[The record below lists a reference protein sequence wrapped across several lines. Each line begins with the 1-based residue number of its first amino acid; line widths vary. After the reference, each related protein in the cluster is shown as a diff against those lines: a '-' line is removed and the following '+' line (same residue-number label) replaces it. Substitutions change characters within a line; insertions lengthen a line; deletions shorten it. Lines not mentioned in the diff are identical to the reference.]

1 MGSKMAANLL
11 KAGYEIIVYNRS
23 PAAVKHLV
31 TLGATGAK
39 SVKEVAETC
48 GIVVLSLPSTEAV
61 VETMTGE
68 RGLIQNLVA
77 GSIVVD
83 TSTIDPLASMR
94 IADEMGKKGLYF
106 LDAPV
111 SGGPEGAAAGTLAIM
126 VGGDQSAFARSE
138 TILGMMGKNV
148 FYLGGSGAGLR
159 VKLFNQ
165 ALVGAY
171 FVAIAEA
178 YLWSRK
184 MNVKVE
190 DLEKVITKS
199 WGDSGVFRHFLL
211 VLESGNFKGGATFRT
226 LAKDLTII
234 LDNAKREGIPM
245 SLLEKASGYMSKASS
260 LGYEGFDAS
269 YLYEILDKLEDE

>member
-11 KAGYEIIVYNRS
+11 KAGCEITVYNRS
-23 PAAVKHLV
+23 LAAVQQLV
-31 TLGATGAK
+31 ALGATGAR

-48 GIVVLSLPSTEAV
+48 TIVVLSLPSTEGV
-61 VETMTGE
+61 LETMKGE
-68 RGLIQNLVA
+68 RGLIQNLPA

-83 TSTIDPLASMR
+83 TSTIDPLTSIK
-94 IADEMGKKGLYF
+94 IADEMSKKGLYF

-138 TILGMMGKNV
+138 KILGMMGKNV
-148 FYLGGSGAGLR
+148 FYLGESGAGLR

-165 ALVGAY
+165 ALVGTY
-171 FVAIAEA
+171 FGAIAEA

-190 DLEKVITKS
+190 DLQKVITKS

-211 VLESGNFKGGATFRT
+211 VLESANFKGGATFRT
-226 LAKDLTII
+226 LAKDLAII
-234 LDNAKREGIPM
+234 LDSAKREGIQM
-245 SLLEKASGYMSKASS
+245 SLLDKASGYMSKASS
-260 LGYEGFDAS
+260 LGYESFDAS
-269 YLYEILDKLEDE
+269 YLYEILDKLKDA

>member
-11 KAGYEIIVYNRS
+11 KAGCEVTVYNRS
-23 PAAVKHLV
+23 PAAVQQLV
-31 TLGATGAK
+31 TLGAAGAK
-39 SVKEVAETC
+39 SVKEIAETC
-48 GIVVLSLPSTEAV
+48 TIVVLSLPSAEAV
-61 VETMTGE
+61 VQTMTGE
-68 RGLIQNLVA
+68 GGLTQNLLA

-94 IADEMGKKGLYF
+94 IADEMSKRGLYF

-126 VGGDQSAFARSE
+126 VGGDRSAFARSE

-148 FYLGGSGAGLR
+148 FYLGDSGAGLR

-171 FVAIAEA
+171 FAAIAEA

-184 MNVKVE
+184 MDVKVE
-190 DLEKVITKS
+190 DLQKV
-199 WGDSGVFRHFLL
+199 
-211 VLESGNFKGGATFRT
+211 
-226 LAKDLTII
+226 
-234 LDNAKREGIPM
+234 
-245 SLLEKASGYMSKASS
+245 
-260 LGYEGFDAS
+260 
-269 YLYEILDKLEDE
+269 